1 MKNLISYL
9 KQNKIRFNQ
18 LSDKVIEVNSI
29 KLELLLPTDGLLF
42 DDQFNLICKQTENDG
57 YVYKFGG
64 KYYYDL
70 KQDIEHPKLKPLK
83 YLGKVKEQIKTKSF
97 LGVRGSFE
105 LLNGSRLYKDWCVK
119 AKFLGVTTLGLCEKN
134 TLAGALKFQL
144 ECIDNDIDPIIG
156 MTVTVLRP
164 AIDLRYDVKCYV
176 ETSQGWENLLLIN
189 KELNVVNYKF
199 IKEEDFLKLTEG
211 LSIVIDPKSLRYD
224 DIFPL
229 DMGNDLYYQLDTV
242 EYESN
247 DRDKEYLTNLKQYV
261 KSDLKPVA
269 ITDAFYLDREESY
282 VKQILNQ
289 ISNVREYKA
298 VNQYFK
304 SKEDYFY
311 ELDMLFNPDSDEFEK
326 VFNEA
331 VKNEQE
337 IVKRCK
343 FIIETGKR
351 HLPRYEMTEEQKSKF
366 EDNEDLFWFLIEEGL
381 KRKCP
386 KDDIKQYIERVETEV
401 DVLKLVNGENGATGI
416 DYFLIVWDICRWCID
431 NKILLGHGRGSS
443 AGMLCA
449 YLLNITQVDPVQ
461 RGLYMERF
469 LNPGRALKSI
479 PDIDLDVMPSRKDE
493 VKAYIKNKY
502 GEEYFCYVGTHSTFQ
517 IKQAIKDLSR
527 AKGVDFGEA
536 NVISTILKFET
547 GDFNE
552 IIQNACNKSRVK
564 KFVKEN
570 SDIINDIPLVLRQ
583 PKSASIH
590 ACATIVM
597 PKNKNIFTS
606 IPVRLVENDGYKFLV
621 SEWSGKDLESF
632 GLLKMDVLVI
642 DQLDKYFDILQLI
655 KNQYGEDIDIY
666 NLDHNDKKVLSYFK
680 KGYCQ
685 DIFQFGTSSFIG
697 YLKKLKPD
705 NFEELV
711 DAVALLRPGAM
722 EVNSHNEYIDR
733 KFGKK
738 EIEYKFGTEKVTKK
752 TKGLLITQEQIMLLC
767 QELGGY
773 SLAEADDVRK
783 AIGKKDVVL
792 MEKQKVKFIDGAIK
806 NGCPKDEAEDIWK
819 DIEVHGHYS
828 FNLSHSESYTNVSW
842 VGMFF
847 KVNYPLVF
855 WSVALNKDKD
865 GKNVHNY
872 INEINKTGDIKIMP
886 PDINKSFTSV
896 YTDFSKN
903 TIYWALSSIKQVGE
917 TSTDQIIEER
927 NKNGQYFSL
936 DEFLERHTFKGS
948 KVNKRVIE
956 NIILSGAFDDI
967 EAVQFPSDRLGL
979 ITQYRKRNKVKQDEE
994 KDVLSSPNTNKS
1006 WWWNYQQKLLS
1017 GIAFFDYEEL
1027 CVEVNKPYFDP
1038 DTFNDEDSLKSNCVI
1053 AGYVVECSIKES
1065 KKGRMARIILENNYS
1080 MMNVLV
1086 WAEQFDRY
1094 QEQIESCEKTIMIIS
1109 GVIQFDGRNN
1119 CNVLQTTGDTYINCL
1134 K

>member
-1 MKNLISYL
+1 MKNLTKYL

-18 LSDKVIEVNSI
+18 LSDIVIEVNSI

-42 DDQFNLICKQTENDG
+42 DDQFNLICKQTENNG

-83 YLGKVKEQIKTKSF
+83 YLGKAKEQIKTKSF
-97 LGVRGSFE
+97 LGVRGGFE
-105 LLNGSRLYKDWCVK
+105 LLNGSRLYKDWCAK

-144 ECIDNDIDPIIG
+144 ECIDNDIDPVIG

-176 ETSQGWENLLLIN
+176 ETNQGWENLLLIN

-211 LSIVIDPKSLRYD
+211 LSIVVDPKSLRYD

-247 DRDKEYLTNLKQYV
+247 DRDKEYLLNLKQYI

-311 ELDMLFNPDSDEFEK
+311 ELDMLFNPDSDELEK

-343 FIIETGKR
+343 FVIETGKR
-351 HLPRYEMTEEQKSKF
+351 HLPRYEMTEEQKAKF

-401 DVLKLVNGENGATGI
+401 DVIKQGDVI
-416 DYFLIVWDICRWCID
+416 DYFLILWDIIKWSQEND
-431 NKILLGHGRGSS
+431 ILVGIGRGSGGGS
-443 AGMLCA
+443 LVA
-449 YLLNITQVDPVQ
+449 YLLDLTQIDPIEYD
-461 RGLYMERF
+461 LLFERF
-469 LNPGRALKSI
+469 LNVGRIKKSL
-479 PDIDLDVMPSRKDE
+479 PDLDTDFQGDRRDE
-493 VKAYIKNKY
+493 VKRYMEHRF
-502 GEEYFCYVGTHSTFQ
+502 GELQVCSIGTYTTL
-517 IKQAIKDLSR
+517 KLKAAIKDLSR
-527 AKGVDFGEA
+527 QRNVDFSEA
-536 NVISTILKFET
+536 NYVTTVLQTEKDAFADIFE
-547 GDFNE
+547 
-552 IIQNACNKSRVK
+552 NACKRSRIK
-564 KFVKEN
+564 KFVQDN
-570 SDIINDIPLVLRQ
+570 SDVINDLPLILHQ
-583 PKSASIH
+583 PKSSSIH
-590 ACATIVM
+590 ACATLIL
-597 PKNKNIFTS
+597 PKEKDIFRW
-606 IPVRLVENDGYKFLV
+606 IPVKKMSLGDGEEMLI
-621 SEWSGKDLESF
+621 SEWEGGELDSAGF
-632 GLLKMDVLVI
+632 LKE
-642 DQLDKYFDILQLI
+642 DILGIKQLTKFKDTLDSI
-655 KNQYGEDIDIY
+655 KEHSREKVDIY
-666 NLDHNDKKVLSYFK
+666 NLPKDDVEVYRYFSK
-680 KGYCQ
+680 GWNADVFHFGSSGLTGYCKQ
-685 DIFQFGTSSFIG
+685 
-697 YLKKLKPD
+697 LKPD
-705 NFEELV
+705 NMEDLI
-711 DAVALLRPGAM
+711 AGISLYRPGAM
-722 EVNSHNEYIDR
+722 ENNFHNEYVLR
-733 KFGKK
+733 KDG
-738 EIEYKFGTEKVTKK
+738 EREVEYLWGCEKATEKTL
-752 TKGLLITQEQIMLLC
+752 GLVIYQETVMKIC
-767 QELGGY
+767 AEVGGF
-773 SLAEADDVRK
+773 SLVESDDVRK
-783 AIGKKDVVL
+783 AMGKKKKDVL
-792 MEKQKVKFIDGAIK
+792 DKYKQQFTEGAIK
-806 NGCPKDEAEDIWK
+806 KGCPENEAIDLWEKLEKFASYGFNRSHAAAYSITGYICQWLKVHYPIHYWTTAFKFCKEEDI
-819 DIEVHGHYS
+819 
-828 FNLSHSESYTNVSW
+828 
-842 VGMFF
+842 
-847 KVNYPLVF
+847 P
-855 WSVALNKDKD
+855 
-865 GKNVHNY
+865 NY

-886 PDINKSFTSV
+886 PDINKSYTSV

-956 NIILSGAFDDI
+956 NLILSGAFDDV

-1053 AGYVVECSIKES
+1053 AGYVVECNIRDS
-1065 KKGRMARIILENNYS
+1065 KKGRMAKIILENNYS
-1080 MMNVLV
+1080 MMNVLI
-1086 WAEQFDRY
+1086 WAEQFDRF
-1094 QEQIESCEKTIMIIS
+1094 QEQIEGCDKTIMIIS

-1119 CNVLQTTGDTYINCL
+1119 CNTLQTTGDTYINCL